1 MKILAISPVYPY
13 PPHDG
18 DRIRVNSILKRL
30 AEKHTV
36 RVVTFAG
43 IKELTKPVDFKCQK
57 TDVVRIG
64 RFAILLN
71 VTAAF
76 FTGKPMN
83 VAAYDSK
90 DMRAAVNKAVEEF
103 KPDVIYCHRIRTA
116 PYALSYN
123 IPAVIDVVDS
133 LGLYL
138 QRQSKKSAG
147 LLRKIYAAL
156 DKNRVLMFERN
167 LGSNFKKIFINYE
180 EDAEFLKP
188 ADVISAPNGAE
199 ICDMKKAPGK
209 NNGVF
214 TLGFFGD
221 FNYAPNKDGLKI
233 LLKKVWQKYYK
244 SDKSI
249 RLIIAGKNSE
259 ALCSTGNNIVVKGY
273 ISDMQKEIKS
283 WDASIAPVFYGAGRQ
298 NKVLLSWA
306 CGVPVIASDFAAKG
320 VLGKDGINLLSA
332 ASPEGFAKSVE
343 KLRRNKALGPKLA
356 KGGRLTLKRN
366 FSWDKSAL
374 IIEREIKNA
383 VRRKK

>member
-1 MKILAISPVYPY
+1 VKILVISPVYPY

-18 DRIRVNSILKRL
+18 DRIRVHSILKRL
-30 AEKHTV
+30 AKKHTV
-36 RVVTFAG
+36 RIVSFAG
-43 IKELTKPVDFKCQK
+43 IKELTKPVGFKCEK

-64 RFAILLN
+64 KFAILLN
-71 VTAAF
+71 VIQAL

-90 DMRAAVNKAVEEF
+90 DMRKAVKKAAEEF

-116 PYALSYN
+116 PYAVPYN

-138 QRQSKKSAG
+138 KRQSKNSTG
-147 LLRKIYAAL
+147 LIRKIYAAL
-156 DKNRVLMFERN
+156 DKDRVLQFEKN
-167 LGSNFKKIFINYE
+167 LGKNFKKIFINYE

-188 ADVISAPNGAE
+188 TGVIPAPNGAE
-199 ICDMKKAPGK
+199 ICAVKKTADKKG
-209 NNGVF
+209 GVF

-259 ALCSTGNNIVVKGY
+259 ALCSTSGNIVVKGY
-273 ISDMQKEIKS
+273 ISDMEKEIKS

-320 VLGKDGINLLSA
+320 VLGKDGKNLLSA
-332 ASPEGFAKSVE
+332 GSPEGFAKAAE
-343 KLRRNKALGPKLA
+343 KLRRNKALGQKLA

>member
-1 MKILAISPVYPY
+1 MKILVISPVYPY

-30 AEKHTV
+30 AKSNTI
-36 RVVTFAG
+36 RIVTFAG
-43 IKELTKPVDFKCQK
+43 INELTKPVDFKCEK

-64 RFAILLN
+64 RFAILSN
-71 VTAAF
+71 VIRAF

-83 VAAYDSK
+83 VAAYDSA
-90 DMRAAVNKAVEEF
+90 DMRKAVKKAVAEF
-103 KPDVIYCHRIRTA
+103 NPDVIYCHRIRTA
-116 PYALSYN
+116 PYAALYN

-138 QRQSKKSAG
+138 QRQSKKSTG
-147 LLRKIYAAL
+147 LIRKIYAAL
-156 DKNRVLMFERN
+156 DKNRVLKFEKN
-167 LGSNFKKIFINYE
+167 LGKKFKKVFINYE
-180 EDAEFLKP
+180 EDAQFLKP
-188 ADVISAPNGAE
+188 TDVIPAPNGA
-199 ICDMKKAPGK
+199 DLYGAKKTQVK
-209 NNGVF
+209 NKGVF

-259 ALCSTGNNIVVKGY
+259 ALCSTGNNILVKGY
-273 ISDMQKEIKS
+273 ISDMEKEIKS

-332 ASPEGFAKSVE
+332 ASPEGFAKAVE
-343 KLRRNKALGPKLA
+343 KLRRNKTLGSKLA
-356 KGGRLTLKRN
+356 KGGRVTLKRN